1 MMGVKAVFERL
12 ASLRS
17 TLDSLWYEHMRF
29 ITAPALLSMLIL
41 LIFTRAGATADDA
54 SNRILLYAVGDVSL
68 GRGIGNSVKKR
79 GADYP
84 FSAITG
90 TLHEADIVLG
100 NLESILGDLD
110 DKQRFPGKP
119 YNFIAPLDSAVA
131 LKQAGFDLLS
141 LANNHALDY
150 GETAIKKTGEALND
164 AGILFFGAGK
174 DLSQARAPAI
184 VTIAG
189 VRIAFLGY
197 GMGHSSDVYATA
209 RQGGIAPVRSD
220 YIKKDI
226 TATKAKADV
235 VIVSL
240 HWGFEYKDTPEKWQV
255 NFARDLIGWGADAV
269 IGHHPHVMQ
278 GIELYKGRPIAYSL
292 GNFLFDQKDDGTD
305 RSVILALEFTGKA
318 LTGIGVIPLD
328 RFNTYFPRLAKG
340 QAKKEI
346 LENLK
351 KISTPLNTETNAMKR
366 LGLE

>member
-1 MMGVKAVFERL
+1 MTDFTATIHGHGSRYL
-12 ASLRS
+12 HL
-17 TLDSLWYEHMRF
+17 
-29 ITAPALLSMLIL
+29 TAPALVSLLL
-41 LIFTRAGATADDA
+41 LIFTTSVVSRADD
-54 SNRILLYAVGDVSL
+54 SNSVLLYAVGDVSL
-68 GRGIGNSVKKR
+68 GRGIGNAVKKR

-84 FSAITG
+84 FKETSS

-100 NLESILGDLD
+100 NLESILGDTD

-150 GETAIKKTGEALND
+150 GDTAIEKTIKALGK

-174 DLSQARAPAI
+174 ELMQARTPAV
-184 VTIAG
+184 VTIRG
-189 VRIAFLGY
+189 IRFAFLAY
-197 GMGHSSDVYATA
+197 GTGHSSKIYATA
-209 RQGGIAPVRSD
+209 KRGGIAPIRSD

-226 TATKAKADV
+226 AAMKGKADV

-240 HWGFEYKDTPEKWQV
+240 HWGFEYKDAPEKWQRD
-255 NFARDLIGWGADAV
+255 FAKTIIGWGADAV
-269 IGHHPHVMQ
+269 IGHHPHVLQ
-278 GIELYKGRPIAYSL
+278 GIELYKGKPIAYSL

-305 RSVILALEFTGKA
+305 RSVILALEFTGKTI
-318 LTGIGVIPLD
+318 TGIGVIPLD
-328 RFNTYFPRLAKG
+328 RFNTYFPRAAKG

-346 LENLK
+346 LKNLK
-351 KISTPLNTETNAMKR
+351 KISTPLNAEADNLKR